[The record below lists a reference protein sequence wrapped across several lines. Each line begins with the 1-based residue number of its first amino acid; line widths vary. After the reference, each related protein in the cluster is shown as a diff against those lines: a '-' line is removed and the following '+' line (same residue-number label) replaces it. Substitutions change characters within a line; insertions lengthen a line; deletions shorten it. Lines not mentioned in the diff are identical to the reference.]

1 MRGSSAFAPDVE
13 PSMPYELYAIL
24 VHSGGVGG
32 GHYYAYIKSFVN
44 DEVRSPGHPKS
55 KYYPGCLA

>member
-55 KYYPGCLA
+55 KY